1 MSTVGERRRRGIAQM
16 DQRSSAASR
25 PTDRPNQSA
34 FAVEAS
40 SHANGAIANANAG
53 KYLNL

>member
-1 MSTVGERRRRGIAQM
+1 M